1 MPPSPSDP
9 SMIGV
14 KPPHMGP
21 VAHGFAALGDAA
33 ERTVSAVA
41 ALAADAAQAPSR
53 LGNAAALLTDDGKL
67 GTLWQVIAPFSGVL
81 LGAIVVALAVNR
93 QLTPQR
99 KALAALRPSS
109 AVPFALGLLR
119 SLLVDTAPI
128 AAYACLAG
136 GGSFLLFWDHGLV
149 FSGTETFQMVASLIV
164 STSVVAWLLIVV
176 LSLPLAIA
184 RPGLR
189 CVPLDD
195 REAAAIRRFMG
206 RIVALGAASWITGV
220 SLYLS
225 WVGAGF
231 PRLLLILVG
240 LVICAMSLRALARI
254 RSRFSGFARMC
265 HKLAG
270 FGVIGLTVIWSVALL
285 SGRLP
290 PFWPVLLSIMI
301 LAGLPAADGMA
312 ALLLDRLKQRL
323 VRTGEAS
330 RRIYAPAADLED
342 EELAAVEK
350 PLDQAE
356 REAIGREMVRS
367 AAALER
373 VEQEAVRWVLA
384 ISAIFL
390 LATIWPLDFYPFL
403 PEWAPAVFASLAEAG
418 ITLLVGWYSW
428 RLFETGLAVKLSRE
442 EGGVQS
448 RARTVQPLLRAVG
461 RLVIGAVA
469 LMSALSTLGLNIAP
483 LLASA
488 GVVGI
493 AVGFGAQTLVRDL
506 FSGASYLI
514 EDVFRI
520 GDYIEG
526 GNAKGTVERITF
538 RTVALR
544 HQNGPLHFVPYGTL
558 GSVRNNSR
566 DWVVD
571 KFEIPLPVTV
581 DSERV
586 RKLVKKIGLEMLED
600 PELAKIIDVPLKA
613 KLYRIDP
620 GVKVF
625 RCKVQT
631 PPGRQFEIRNEAY
644 RRIEAALNENGIAF
658 ADNAPRVTL
667 YQGPA
672 GEPVAA
678 APLALDQR
686 AAAAK

>member
-1 MPPSPSDP
+1 
-9 SMIGV
+9 MIGV

-21 VAHGFAALGDAA
+21 VAHGFAVLGNAA
-33 ERTVSAVA
+33 EHAVSTVA
-41 ALAADAAQAPSR
+41 AFAADAAQAPSR
-53 LGNAAALLTDDGKL
+53 LGQAAALLTADGRL
-67 GTLWQVIAPFSGVL
+67 GAVWQVMAPFAGLLFGAMAGTLVVHRL
-81 LGAIVVALAVNR
+81 LEPQRIALA
-93 QLTPQR
+93 T
-99 KALAALRPSS
+99 LRPSS
-109 AVPFALGLLR
+109 AASFALGLLR
-119 SLLVDTAPI
+119 SLAVDMAPLG
-128 AAYACLAG
+128 AYACLAA
-136 GGSFLLFWDHGLV
+136 GGSFLLFWDRGLV
-149 FSGTETFQMVASLIV
+149 FSGTPTFRMVASLVV
-164 STSVVAWLLIVV
+164 STSVVAWLLVV
-176 LSLPLAIA
+176 MLSLPLAVG
-184 RPGLR
+184 RSGLR

-195 REAAAIRRFMG
+195 RDAAAMRRFIE
-206 RIVALGAASWITGV
+206 RIVALGATSWIIGV
-220 SLYLS
+220 GLYFSL
-225 WVGAGF
+225 VGEGL
-231 PRLLLILVG
+231 PRLLLVLVG

-312 ALLLDRLKQRL
+312 ALLLDRLKRRL

-330 RRIYAPAADLED
+330 RRIYAPAANLED

-367 AAALER
+367 AGALER

-390 LATIWPLDFYPFL
+390 LAEIWSLDLYPFL
-403 PEWAPAVFASLAEAG
+403 PEWAPTVFASLAEAG
-418 ITLLVGWYSW
+418 ITLLIGWYAW

-469 LMSALSTLGLNIAP
+469 LMSALSSLGLNIGP

-571 KFEIPLPVTV
+571 KFEIPLPVAV
-581 DSERV
+581 DSERI
-586 RKLVKKIGLEMLED
+586 RKLVKKIGLEMLEN
-600 PELAKIIDVPLKA
+600 PELAEIIDEPLKA

-631 PPGRQFEIRNEAY
+631 PPGKQFEIRNEAY
-644 RRIEAALNENGIAF
+644 RRIEAALKENGIAF
-658 ADNAPRVTL
+658 ADNASRVTL
-667 YQGPA
+667 YQAPA
-672 GEPVAA
+672 GEPAAA
-678 APLALDQR
+678 APPAFGQPM
-686 AAAAK
+686 AAK